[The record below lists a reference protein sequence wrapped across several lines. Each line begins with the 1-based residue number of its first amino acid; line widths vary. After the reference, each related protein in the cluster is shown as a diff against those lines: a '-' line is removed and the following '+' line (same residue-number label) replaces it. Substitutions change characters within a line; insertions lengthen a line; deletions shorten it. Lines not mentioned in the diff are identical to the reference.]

1 MNKVSLVFK
10 KRVFCFFFFLIK
22 KPNPFP
28 RGQSGCE
35 RVKAGPKCP
44 CKVTP

>member
-10 KRVFCFFFFLIK
+10 KEFFFFNK

-28 RGQSGCE
+28 VGQSSCE
-35 RVKAGPKCP
+35 RVKAGPQCP